1 METYIIKIILCSS
14 LLISLYYLFLE
25 KERSFKFNRFYLIFA
40 LAFSYLI
47 PFLSLNFP
55 ETPKTQTALIFQ
67 DSTSEILIPSNHLD
81 SGFNWSQLLL
91 IIYFSIT
98 LSLLVKSVFSI
109 VKILKL
115 KGEFIKIDDQKIKIL
130 RESLSPFSF
139 FGTLYLGENYF
150 KNNKIDDR
158 IFLHEKNHIDQKHS
172 LDLLFV
178 EILKIFTWFNPA
190 LYLYKKAIIT
200 NHEFLADE
208 NVLAKNFEIKP
219 YQQLIL
225 EEISTYQNRTFTNQ
239 FNFNNTKKRFIMM
252 TKPNSRFV
260 QIKKIFA
267 LPVFCLMMILFAQKT
282 YAAKKIENIML
293 KNEVI
298 KPVEI
303 SSTIKTVLKSKLP
316 QSEKLEKITQ
326 NSAGIVEN
334 ISSRELPLL
343 NKIPKIDTIKTQAEF
358 PGGINA
364 FRSAV
369 STNFNTSVMTGK
381 EGNLKATVYF
391 KIDENGKTSDYKVE
405 GTNEIFNKETLRT
418 VNMVNLSQLWK
429 PATIDGKPVN
439 SVYKLP
445 LTMQFAF

>member
-1 METYIIKIILCSS
+1 
-14 LLISLYYLFLE
+14 
-25 KERSFKFNRFYLIFA
+25 
-40 LAFSYLI
+40 
-47 PFLSLNFP
+47 
-55 ETPKTQTALIFQ
+55 
-67 DSTSEILIPSNHLD
+67 
-81 SGFNWSQLLL
+81 
-91 IIYFSIT
+91 
-98 LSLLVKSVFSI
+98 
-109 VKILKL
+109 
-115 KGEFIKIDDQKIKIL
+115 
-130 RESLSPFSF
+130 
-139 FGTLYLGENYF
+139 
-150 KNNKIDDR
+150 
-158 IFLHEKNHIDQKHS
+158 
-172 LDLLFV
+172 
-178 EILKIFTWFNPA
+178 
-190 LYLYKKAIIT
+190 
-200 NHEFLADE
+200 
-208 NVLAKNFEIKP
+208 
-219 YQQLIL
+219 
-225 EEISTYQNRTFTNQ
+225 
-239 FNFNNTKKRFIMM
+239 M